1 MTDQWSDRLSRY
13 VDEDLPAAERIAL
26 EGHLVDCDECRDTIE
41 SLRRVAARA
50 RGLRPRLPERDLWPG
65 IAQRIGVP
73 RRVPRRLSFTVPQL
87 AAAAVVLAAAGAGA
101 LAVVSAPRPAPGP
114 EAGLTAAVW
123 PAAPRIEA
131 ATARL
136 EQALA
141 AGHGVLDSATVR
153 VLEHSLAV
161 IDSAISEA
169 RRALAADPASA
180 YLNHHLARQ
189 MRRKLDLLRRAT
201 TIVAAQS

>member
-1 MTDQWSDRLSRY
+1 
-13 VDEDLPAAERIAL
+13 
-26 EGHLVDCDECRDTIE
+26 
-41 SLRRVAARA
+41 
-50 RGLRPRLPERDLWPG
+50 
-65 IAQRIGVP
+65 
-73 RRVPRRLSFTVPQL
+73 
-87 AAAAVVLAAAGAGA
+87 
-101 LAVVSAPRPAPGP
+101 
-114 EAGLTAAVW
+114 
-123 PAAPRIEA
+123 
-131 ATARL
+131 
-136 EQALA
+136 
-141 AGHGVLDSATVR
+141 